1 MPMSSK
7 ELERIYR
14 RTYRRLTIGISI
26 IYAVALLAGLSVVF
40 GNPRI
45 AGWVSQ
51 SVQAEFV
58 GPDVPSKPE
67 PMRLAQPAKPMRT
80 VKSD

>member
-1 MPMSSK
+1 MPMSIK

-14 RTYRRLTIGISI
+14 RTYRRLTIGIAI
-26 IYAVALLAGLSVVF
+26 VYAVALLAGLTILV

-45 AGWVSQ
+45 AGRASQ
-51 SVQAEFV
+51 AVHAEFF
-58 GPDVPSKPE
+58 GPDAPSMSK